1 MADLWFSPGTLL
13 SFTNKTDCHN
23 ITEILLKVVLNTIN
37 HKTYT
42 CTDIKNIQPSQCL
55 FSRMNRSFILLNIFK
70 LVNDLN
76 IKYTFNNFCLYVQN
90 DKLWFFSRSQYQMV
104 HCFVNCMR
112 IRELL
117 NPKWVG
123 YCTTSILICYFI
135 FILLVH
141 LDQRSRWTI
150 AITWRP
156 SSVNFSHFKLLRN
169 HGANWNQT

>member
-1 MADLWFSPGTLL
+1 MAGLWFSPGTLL
-13 SFTNKTDCHN
+13 PFTNKTDCHN

-42 CTDIKNIQPSQCL
+42 CTDIKDIQSSWCL

-70 LVNDLN
+70 LVNDSN

-104 HCFVNCMR
+104 HCFVNCMC

-117 NPKWVG
+117 NQKWVG
-123 YCTTSILICYFI
+123 FCTTSILICYYTFY
-135 FILLVH
+135 LVIYFH
-141 LDQRSRWTI
+141 NKNIVQIQDTDQ
-150 AITWRP
+150 
-156 SSVNFSHFKLLRN
+156 
-169 HGANWNQT
+169 